1 MLLSTD
7 GLKVQHNTSILI
19 MTFYMQR
26 FWNGIFSFSK
36 GNTLANINYNRVEA
50 GPYVSLKHC
59 YCF

>member
-7 GLKVQHNTSILI
+7 GLKVQYNTSILI

-26 FWNGIFSFSK
+26 FWNDIFSFSK

-50 GPYVSLKHC
+50 GP
-59 YCF
+59 

>member
-26 FWNGIFSFSK
+26 FWNSIFSFSK

-50 GPYVSLKHC
+50 SPYVSLKHC